1 MRKGSECLG
10 TGQRPLDYQNDS
22 QPASSI
28 VAASSFSFF
37 FPFCRRTAAISLPH
51 QQLQCQGP
59 RAIAPSSSR
68 EMFYLFEVLRPPWT
82 ALGLGVCIFVCL
94 YQAHYFCIHF
104 HTQAFLALFDCVFFL
119 CLYGWDFCILRAF
132 LHQKKKHHRL
142 MVASDPSVPTPA
154 PGKRRWKRSRRSPLT
169 SSSPHGQKFSLCR
182 FSFSLIFCA
191 SRQFLVLHLKK

>member
-59 RAIAPSSSR
+59 RAIAPSASR
-68 EMFYLFEVLRPPWT
+68 EMFYLFEVLRPPWS
-82 ALGLGVCIFVCL
+82 APWCV
-94 YQAHYFCIHF
+94 YFRVFISS
-104 HTQAFLALFDCVFFL
+104 ALFLHIFSHTSIPCTFWLFF
-119 CLYGWDFCILRAF
+119 FCAF
-132 LHQKKKHHRL
+132 MAEIFAFCAHFYTKKKAPPADGL
-142 MVASDPSVPTPA
+142 VASDPSGPTPA
-154 PGKRRWKRSRRSPLT
+154 PGKGRWKGNRRSPLT
-169 SSSPHGQKFSLCR
+169 TSSPHGQKFSLCR
-182 FSFSLIFCA
+182 FYFSLIFCA
-191 SRQFLVLHLKK
+191 SRQFLGYT